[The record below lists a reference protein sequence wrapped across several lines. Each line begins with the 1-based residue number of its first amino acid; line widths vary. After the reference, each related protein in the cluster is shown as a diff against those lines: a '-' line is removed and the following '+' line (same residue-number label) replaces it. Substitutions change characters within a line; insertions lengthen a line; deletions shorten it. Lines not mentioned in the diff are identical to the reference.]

1 MLSHSAASVSYHHPS
16 CSTLQ
21 CFVCSKQTNYHQNQ
35 KQKKVA
41 ADPLAVF
48 EQENSREFD
57 PQLKQIV
64 SVLAPRLGGIEDSS
78 DSIGFVTYQMY
89 GIIREPGLIRFRH
102 GDCCRRRCDDQPTQG
117 RYCFMT
123 FVLQSSVLYH
133 THFLEVM
140 RYDQMFFLCGFNFSV
155 IFPDV
160 ALCNSRGTV
169 HIWKM
174 WSPITNV
181 INSSVGI

>member
-21 CFVCSKQTNYHQNQ
+21 CFVRSKQTNYHQNQ

-89 GIIREPGLIRFRH
+89 GIIRELITACIVDTPDSFDFATEIAVV
-102 GDCCRRRCDDQPTQG
+102 GGVMINRRK
-117 RYCFMT
+117 
-123 FVLQSSVLYH
+123 V
-133 THFLEVM
+133 
-140 RYDQMFFLCGFNFSV
+140 
-155 IFPDV
+155 
-160 ALCNSRGTV
+160 GTV
-169 HIWKM
+169 
-174 WSPITNV
+174 S
-181 INSSVGI
+181 